1 MPVRAVFFDL
11 DDTLVSTSAHDRSA
25 FRACVQLIGLR
36 RPGSDGEALVAAY
49 RRQLSKAPWDP
60 EDRVPISDWRAQLW
74 VAALDEIG
82 QATAAAVEP
91 PSLVAST
98 SSRCASPAEL
108 GAELQHRFDEVRLGE
123 FAWVEGVLELVER
136 LGAAGLRMCV
146 ITNGHSDVQHPKLKV
161 LRASDLFEH
170 IIVGGDEVRA
180 GRLEKPDAGIFLK
193 ACELTGVAPM
203 EAIHIGDSLSSDIAG
218 AIAAGLRASIWVSLG
233 SGLVSENCPRPD
245 FTVTSITELPVV
257 LVELGCLEGPSL
269 S

>member
-25 FRACVQLIGLR
+25 FRACVELTGLR

-49 RRQLSKAPWDP
+49 KRQLSKAPWDP
-60 EDRVPISDWRAQLW
+60 EDKVPISDWRAQLW

-82 QATAAAVEP
+82 QA
-91 PSLVAST
+91 VAST
-98 SSRCASPAEL
+98 SSRCASAAEL

-123 FAWVEGVLELVER
+123 FAWVEGVLELVKR

-193 ACELTGVAPM
+193 ACELTGVAPI
-203 EAIHIGDSLSSDIAG
+203 EAVHVGDSLSSDIAG

-233 SGLVSENCPRPD
+233 SGLVSENGPRPD
-245 FTVTSITELPVV
+245 FTVTSITELPIV